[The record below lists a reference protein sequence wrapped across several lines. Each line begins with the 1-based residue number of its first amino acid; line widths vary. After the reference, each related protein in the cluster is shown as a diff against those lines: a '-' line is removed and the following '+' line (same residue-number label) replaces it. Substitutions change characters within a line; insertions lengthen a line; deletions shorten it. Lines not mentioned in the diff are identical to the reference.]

1 MAETFSAHQAPRAP
15 RAGERRSGPIL
26 FYDGDCGLCARSVQW
41 ILRHDRRGELRF
53 APLQGA
59 TYAALD
65 VPGKPRDLNS
75 MVLWDG
81 ERLFVEGDAWAR
93 VLKAMGGWWGMWGG
107 ALKRLPR
114 RIRDGVYRFI
124 ARRRHRLATPPSACP
139 TPTEAERRR
148 MLD

>member
-1 MAETFSAHQAPRAP
+1 MAETSRAQQTPRAP

-53 APLQGA
+53 APLQGV

-65 VPGKPRDLNS
+65 VAGKPGDLNS

-81 ERLFVEGDAWAR
+81 ERLVVEGEAWAR
-93 VLKAMGGWWGMWGG
+93 VLRAMGGWWGMWGC
-107 ALKRLPR
+107 ALGLLPR
-114 RIRDGVYRFI
+114 GLRDGAYRFI
-124 ARRRHRLATPPSACP
+124 ARRRHRLAAPPGSCRTPSDSD
-139 TPTEAERRR
+139 RRR